1 MSAAS
6 GSSDDPKIRARTAR
20 LGQVWEAA
28 KALAAA
34 QMPKQ
39 LSGSTRHSD
48 ISVETTNSVDYSSL
62 IPLREGLVD
71 PDVPAP
77 SPSHRRS
84 RSMLFTSCLVGLILA
99 GGTSAVIAFRQFS
112 LADIWR
118 DQVSSWAQLHRPT
131 LTMRGEQA
139 IPRLIVQ
146 SSSGH
151 SGEPMSLGL
160 TIDGPAQG
168 AVIIITGLLPGME
181 LINGI
186 EVDVDRWEVAAT
198 DLRYAWIT
206 PPDGFVGS
214 AALTA
219 ELRLTDDSI
228 AHRQAIHLEW
238 VPSSPS
244 GFAENQYNREE
255 AAGPTPPVL
264 AGERDLETAAAIP
277 SSPSFA
283 PEQRDRQDATAPSR
297 PPVFAG
303 ERGLEKAAAIPSSPS
318 LAPEQAD
325 RQEVTV
331 ASSPPVLAGE
341 RDLETA
347 AAIPTSPSLAQ
358 SQFDRDEAMVPP
370 ILPRIAQKQVD
381 RERPVAGSRLP
392 TFAGGQLDREEVT
405 VLLKRG
411 KDLIA
416 SGDIAAARLI
426 LKRAADANDAEAAL
440 ALAATYDPY
449 VLRGLKVYGFA
460 ADAEMARAWYEKAR
474 VLGSSAASQRLEM
487 LASGAR

>member
-6 GSSDDPKIRARTAR
+6 GSSDDPKMRARTAR
-20 LGQVWEAA
+20 RGQVWEAA
-28 KALAAA
+28 IALAAA

-48 ISVETTNSVDYSSL
+48 ISVESTNSVDYSSL
-62 IPLREGLVD
+62 IPLRDRLVD
-71 PDVPAP
+71 RDVPAA
-77 SPSHRRS
+77 SPSHRRN
-84 RSMLFTSCLVGLILA
+84 RSMLFTSCLVGVILA

-146 SSSGH
+146 SSRGH
-151 SGEPMSLGL
+151 SGEPISLGL
-160 TIDGPAQG
+160 TIDGPALG

-198 DLRYAWIT
+198 DVRYAWIT

-238 VPSSPS
+238 APSSPP
-244 GFAENQYNREE
+244 GFAENQHNREE

-277 SSPSFA
+277 SSPS
-283 PEQRDRQDATAPSR
+283 P
-297 PPVFAG
+297 
-303 ERGLEKAAAIPSSPS
+303 
-318 LAPEQAD
+318 
-325 RQEVTV
+325 
-331 ASSPPVLAGE
+331 
-341 RDLETA
+341 
-347 AAIPTSPSLAQ
+347 AQ
-358 SQFDRDEAMVPP
+358 SQFDREEAMVPP

-381 RERPVAGSRLP
+381 RERPVAGSSLP
-392 TFAGGQLDREEVT
+392 AFAQRQLDREEVT
-405 VLLKRG
+405 VLLQRG

-416 SGDIAAARLI
+416 NGDIAAARLI

-440 ALAATYDPY
+440 ALGATYDPY

-474 VLGSSAASQRLEM
+474 DLGSSAASQRLEM
-487 LASGAR
+487 LASRAR

>member
-1 MSAAS
+1 MTR
-6 GSSDDPKIRARTAR
+6 KYVRKR
-20 LGQVWEAA
+20 LGSDKYGEAA
-28 KALAAA
+28 NALAAA

-39 LSGSTRHSD
+39 LGGSTRHSD
-48 ISVETTNSVDYSSL
+48 ISVESTNSVDYSSL
-62 IPLREGLVD
+62 IPLRDRLVD
-71 PDVPAP
+71 PDVAAA

-84 RSMLFTSCLVGLILA
+84 RSMLFTSCLVGVILA

-118 DQVSSWAQLHRPT
+118 DHVSSWAQLHWPT

-146 SSSGH
+146 SSRGH
-151 SGEPMSLGL
+151 SGEPIPLGL
-160 TIDGPAQG
+160 TIHGPAEG
-168 AVIIITGLLPGME
+168 AVIIITGLSPGME
-181 LINGI
+181 LTNGI

-198 DLRYAWIT
+198 DVRYAWVV

-238 VPSSPS
+238 VPSSPP

-381 RERPVAGSRLP
+381 RERPVAGSSLP

-426 LKRAADANDAEAAL
+426 LKRAADANDVEATL

-449 VLRGLKVYGFA
+449 VLRELKVYSFA
-460 ADAEMARAWYEKAR
+460 ADAGMARSWYEKAR
-474 VLGSSAASQRLEM
+474 ELGSPTALRRLEM
-487 LASGAR
+487 LTSGAR